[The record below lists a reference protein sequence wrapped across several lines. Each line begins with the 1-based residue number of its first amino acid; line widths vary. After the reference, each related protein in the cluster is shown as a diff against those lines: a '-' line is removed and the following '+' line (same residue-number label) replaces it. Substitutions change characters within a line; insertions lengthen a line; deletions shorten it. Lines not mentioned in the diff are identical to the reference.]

1 MAWPHIYI
9 CRAAKTVTD
18 FRNGLKSDKVQNEH
32 MFFALSSITCC
43 VTGGSRP
50 DARMPTQWRL
60 AKSLRLKERR

>member
-32 MFFALSSITCC
+32 MFFALSSIS
-43 VTGGSRP
+43 VV
-50 DARMPTQWRL
+50 
-60 AKSLRLKERR
+60 